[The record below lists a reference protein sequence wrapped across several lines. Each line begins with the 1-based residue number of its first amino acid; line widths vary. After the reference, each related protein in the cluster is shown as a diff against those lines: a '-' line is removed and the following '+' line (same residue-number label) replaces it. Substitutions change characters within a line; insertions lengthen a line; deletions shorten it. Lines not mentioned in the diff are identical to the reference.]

1 MSNKMTPLSNDAT
14 DEALVE
20 KTKKGD
26 LDAYAELVRR
36 YRERVYHTIFRF
48 TRSHS
53 DTDDLVQDTFLR
65 AFQEL
70 GRFRQKSGF
79 YTWIYRIAVNLSLN
93 FLKKRKRDMARNE
106 YDDRR
111 VEAGGSAVSSPELAS
126 LARELSD
133 KVNEAVEALPLHYRS
148 SFILVALQGMSHA
161 EAAQVLRCAEKTISW
176 RMHKARKMLQARL
189 KPYLDEVPDEM
200 S

>member
-1 MSNKMTPLSNDAT
+1 MNPLINDAS
-14 DEALVE
+14 DDDLVE
-20 KTKKGD
+20 TAAKGD
-26 LDAYAELVRR
+26 LEAYAELVRR

-70 GRFRQKSGF
+70 VRFRRKSGF

-93 FLKKRKRDMARNE
+93 FVKTKKREMAREE
-106 YDDRR
+106 YHDRR
-111 VEAGGSAVSSPELAS
+111 FEAADASVYSPEAAS
-126 LARELSD
+126 LARELSE
-133 KVNEAVEALPLHYRS
+133 KVNEAVDSLPLSYRA

-161 EAAQVLRCAEKTISW
+161 EAARVLHCAEKTVSW

-189 KPYLDEVPDEM
+189 RPYLDEVPDEM

>member
-1 MSNKMTPLSNDAT
+1 MSNRMKPLNNDAT
-14 DEALVE
+14 DKALVE
-20 KTKKGD
+20 TAKKGD
-26 LDAYAELVRR
+26 LDSYDELVRR
-36 YRERVYHTIFRF
+36 YRERIYQTIFRF

-53 DTDDLVQDTFLR
+53 DTDDLVQETFLR

-70 GRFRQKSGF
+70 GRFRRKSTF

-93 FLKKRKRDMARNE
+93 FLKTRKREMAREE

-111 VEAGGSAVSSPELAS
+111 VEAAVTSFSSPEATS

-133 KVNEAVEALPLHYRS
+133 KVNEAIEALPLNYRA
-148 SFILVALQGMSHA
+148 SFILVAFQGMSHA
-161 EAAQVLRCAEKTISW
+161 EAARVLRCAEKTVSW
-176 RMHKARKMLQARL
+176 RMHKARKMLQAGLR
-189 KPYLDEVPDEM
+189 PYLDEVPDEM

>member
-1 MSNKMTPLSNDAT
+1 MKPLSNDASD
-14 DEALVE
+14 DELLETAGN
-20 KTKKGD
+20 GD

-48 TRSHS
+48 TRSHC
-53 DTDDLVQDTFLR
+53 DTDDLVQETFLR

-70 GRFRQKSGF
+70 GRFRRKSTF

-93 FLKKRKRDMARNE
+93 FLKTRKREMVRQE

-111 VEAGGSAVSSPELAS
+111 VEAAVTSFSSPEAAS

-133 KVNEAVEALPLHYRS
+133 KVNEAIEALPLNYRS
-148 SFILVALQGMSHA
+148 SFILVALEGMSHA
-161 EAAQVLRCAEKTISW
+161 EAARVLRCAEKTVSW

-189 KPYLDEVPDEM
+189 RPFLDEVSDEM

>member
-1 MSNKMTPLSNDAT
+1 MNSLNSNET

-20 KTKKGD
+20 KAKKGD
-26 LDAYAELVRR
+26 LDACGELVRR
-36 YRERVYHTIFRF
+36 YRERLYHTIFRF
-48 TRSHS
+48 TGSHG

-70 GRFRQKSGF
+70 KRFRQSCGF

-93 FLKKRKRDMARNE
+93 FLKKRKRETAREE
-106 YDDRR
+106 YEVRR
-111 VEAGGSAVSSPELAS
+111 LDAIRPSVSSPESAS

-133 KVNEAVEALPLHYRS
+133 KINEAVEALPLRYRS
-148 SFILVALQGMSHA
+148 AFILVVLQGMSHA
-161 EAAQVLRCAEKTISW
+161 EAAQVLDCAEKTVSW

-189 KPYLDEVPDEM
+189 RPFLDEVTDEM